1 MKPSRAIFFPLLLVF
16 VLLFAQQVGAVHALR
31 HVLEEQT
38 QYDKQL
44 PANSH
49 ACEQC
54 AIYGQLG
61 SALGVSAHNF
71 TPTPVSGDTAEAGSV
86 AFRSIIILAAAA
98 RGPPA
103 PLQIVA

>member
-1 MKPSRAIFFPLLLVF
+1 MKLSRAVFFPLLLAS
-16 VLLFAQQVGAVHALR
+16 VLLFAQQAGAVHAL
-31 HVLEEQT
+31 HHALEGQA
-38 QYDKQL
+38 QHDNQL
-44 PANSH
+44 PDSH

-71 TPTPVSGDTAEAGSV
+71 TPPPVSGDTIQSGSI

-103 PLQIVA
+103 PLQTVA